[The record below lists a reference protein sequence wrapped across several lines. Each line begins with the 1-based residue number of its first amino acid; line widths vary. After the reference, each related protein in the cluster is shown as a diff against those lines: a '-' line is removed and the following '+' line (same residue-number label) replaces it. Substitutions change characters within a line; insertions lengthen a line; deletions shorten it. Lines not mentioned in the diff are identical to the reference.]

1 MSNKFKEI
9 DKKKSYILFFRWHG
23 QHKNLDRNKI

>member
-9 DKKKSYILFFRWHG
+9 DKKNCTSYFFDEWSILLFIT
-23 QHKNLDRNKI
+23 LDT